1 MYRCV
6 LRRACFAA
14 LALLPAEPG
23 RSFAGDSQDQATIT
37 PSLPDYLR
45 KLTDWGG
52 IRSRLEK
59 SGVRFVFTYYGDA
72 FANPVGGV
80 SRGAGY
86 DGRFGAIVEADL
98 EKLIGWRG
106 ADFHASIQQIHG
118 TQYSVN
124 KLDNLMT
131 VSGVEAAPSTRLFNL
146 WLAQD
151 FGDAVNV
158 RAGQFTA
165 AQEFTVSEN
174 AGLFVNSTF
183 GWPALSG
190 VDLPSGGPNYPE
202 ATPGIRVQ
210 YSPDRQFTF
219 KAAVFDGNPA
229 GPGSGDPVA
238 RDPFGLAFRVNDPP
252 FFIVE
257 LSYAYDHARTHHV
270 FENAHQ
276 EDASTPASAAKPPPD
291 DLPNDIK
298 IGAWIN
304 TGSFADQRF
313 NSAGGLLAAS
323 GSPLQHRYDYA
334 LYGIVDHEFWS
345 DPRNSDRSLDSFL
358 RITAAPSDRNLI
370 DLYADAGLSFKGPM
384 RSRPDDTIG
393 LAFAI
398 GRISPSAAAYTRN
411 LIAVT
416 GTPTPVPN
424 FEAVIELT
432 YQWMLAENWSIQPDL
447 QYVIH
452 PGGNIA
458 NPLAPNSPIVNALV
472 FGVQTSLK
480 F

>member
-1 MYRCV
+1 MYGCV

-14 LALLPAEPG
+14 LAFLPAEPG
-23 RSFAGDSQDQATIT
+23 RSLASDSQDQAATT
-37 PSLPDYLR
+37 PSLPDYLQQ
-45 KLTDWGG
+45 LTDWSG
-52 IRSRLEK
+52 IRSRLEQ
-59 SGVRFVFTYYGDA
+59 SGLRFVFTYYGDA
-72 FANPVGGV
+72 FANPMGGV
-80 SRGAGY
+80 SRGTGY
-86 DGRFGAIVEADL
+86 DGRFGAIMEADL
-98 EKLIGWRG
+98 EKLVGWRG
-106 ADFHASIQQIHG
+106 ADFHASVQQIHG
-118 TQYSVN
+118 TEYSVT

-131 VSGVEAAPSTRLFNL
+131 VSGVEATSSTRLFNL

-158 RAGQFTA
+158 RVGQFTA

-210 YSPDRQFTF
+210 FSPDRQFTF
-219 KAAVFDGNPA
+219 KAAVLDGNPA
-229 GPGSGDPVA
+229 GPGFGDPVA
-238 RDPFGLAFRVNDPP
+238 RDPFGLAFRINDPP

-257 LSYAYDHARTHHV
+257 FSYAYDHARPHHA

-276 EDASTPASAAKPPPD
+276 EDAATRGSTKPPSD

-298 IGAWIN
+298 VGAWIN
-304 TGSFADQRF
+304 TGWFADQRF
-313 NSAGGLLAAS
+313 NSNGGLLAAS
-323 GSPLQHRYDYA
+323 GSPLQHGNDYA
-334 LYGIVDHEFWS
+334 IYGIVDHEFWS
-345 DPRNSDRSLDSFL
+345 DPRNADRSLDSFL
-358 RITAAPSDRNLI
+358 RIVGAPSDRNLI
-370 DLYADAGLSFKGPM
+370 DLYADAGLSFKGPLT
-384 RSRPDDTIG
+384 SRPDDTIG
-393 LAFAI
+393 IAFAI
-398 GRISPSAAAYTRN
+398 GRISPQAAAFARDT
-411 LIAVT
+411 IAAT
-416 GTPTPVPN
+416 GTPMPIPN
-424 FEAVIELT
+424 YEAVIELT
-432 YQWMLAENWSIQPDL
+432 YQWMLEKNWSIQPDL

-458 NPLAPNSPIVNALV
+458 NPLAPNTAIANALV

>member
-1 MYRCV
+1 MYRRM
-6 LRRACFAA
+6 LRRACVAA
-14 LALLPAEPG
+14 LAFLPAEAG
-23 RSFAGDSQDQATIT
+23 RSFAGSSEDQAATT
-37 PSLPDYLR
+37 LPLPDYLQQ
-45 KLTDWGG
+45 LTDWGG
-52 IRSRLEK
+52 VRAKLEQ
-59 SGVRFVFTYYGDA
+59 SGLRFVFTYYGDA

-80 SRGAGY
+80 SRGEGY
-86 DGRFGAIVEADL
+86 DGRFGAIMEADL

-106 ADFHASIQQIHG
+106 ADFHLSIQQIHG

-131 VSGVEAAPSTRLFNL
+131 VSGVEATPSTRLFNL

-158 RAGQFTA
+158 RVGQFTA

-202 ATPGIRVQ
+202 ATPGIRFQ
-210 YSPDRQFTF
+210 YSPNRQFTF
-219 KAAVFDGNPA
+219 KAAMFDGNPA
-229 GPGSGDPVA
+229 GPGSGDPIA
-238 RDPFGLAFRVNDPP
+238 RDPYGLAFRVNDPP
-252 FFIVE
+252 FFIAE
-257 LSYAYDHARTHHV
+257 ISYAYDHAHNRHAL
-270 FENAHQ
+270 ENARQ
-276 EDASTPASAAKPPPD
+276 EDASKPGATAPPSD

-313 NSAGGLLAAS
+313 NSNGGLLAAS
-323 GSPLQHRYDYA
+323 GAPLQHRNDYA
-334 LYGIVDHEFWS
+334 IYGIVDHELWH
-345 DPRNSDRSLDSFL
+345 DKGNIDRSLDSFV
-358 RITAAPSDRNLI
+358 RVMGAPADRNLI
-370 DLYADAGLSFKGPM
+370 DLYVDAGLSFKGPLK
-384 RSRPDDTIG
+384 SRPDDTIG
-393 LAFAI
+393 IGFAI
-398 GRISPSAAAYTRN
+398 GRISPQAAAYTRD
-411 LIAVT
+411 LAFLT
-416 GTPTPVPN
+416 GTPAPVPDY
-424 FEAVIELT
+424 EAVIELT
-432 YQWMLAENWSIQPDL
+432 YQWMLAKDWSIQPDL

-458 NPLAPNSPIVNALV
+458 NPLSPGSAIANALV
-472 FGVQTSLK
+472 LGVQTSLK